1 VTVAANGRSGVK
13 ATLDEGPDAVILDLM
28 LPDRSGYDVLRELR
42 RDGTTVPVLVLT
54 ARTLETDI
62 LLGFETGAD
71 DYVTKPFSTPEL
83 LARVRAVLRRTHA
96 GRPNV
101 AERHRFV
108 VGNVTIDT
116 TSRTVVRGGRDVA
129 LTPKE
134 FGPLVALLRRGG
146 GCGESSRAPRRSVG
160 VQQHRRGDP

>member
-1 VTVAANGRSGVK
+1 MTRRIAWLSLVVPLVVSLGLLAAPAPAQAQR
-13 ATLDEGPDAVILDLM
+13 EGPQPCGQEAGSADYGEIRV
-28 LPDRSGYDVLRELR
+28 
-42 RDGTTVPVLVLT
+42 GTVVVPQ
-54 ARTLETDI
+54 
-62 LLGFETGAD
+62 
-71 DYVTKPFSTPEL
+71 
-83 LARVRAVLRRTHA
+83 
-96 GRPNV
+96 
-101 AERHRFV
+101 RHRFV